1 MMLYNALFRS
11 HLEYAAITYYD
22 KLKGNQ
28 IEVLK
33 KLQKKAVRLVYRA
46 PINCHTKK
54 LFHYSEII
62 PVEKLYH
69 FEAVKLMFKNKNE
82 LYKNKQPKTIN
93 EILTKECI
101 TRETR
106 QSNDYYKIK
115 INNEYKKGQ
124 AIYNIT
130 QEWNNADLE
139 LKQSGNIKI
148 LKRSIKEYNKNY
160 KQCIKKDC
168 VICLK
173 DNHRDYLKYMN
184 N

>member
-1 MMLYNALFRS
+1 
-11 HLEYAAITYYD
+11 
-22 KLKGNQ
+22 
-28 IEVLK
+28 
-33 KLQKKAVRLVYRA
+33 
-46 PINCHTKK
+46 
-54 LFHYSEII
+54 
-62 PVEKLYH
+62 
-69 FEAVKLMFKNKNE
+69 MFKNKNE

-93 EILTKECI
+93 EILTKECL

-124 AIYNIT
+124 AIYNII
-130 QEWNNADLE
+130 QEWNNAELE